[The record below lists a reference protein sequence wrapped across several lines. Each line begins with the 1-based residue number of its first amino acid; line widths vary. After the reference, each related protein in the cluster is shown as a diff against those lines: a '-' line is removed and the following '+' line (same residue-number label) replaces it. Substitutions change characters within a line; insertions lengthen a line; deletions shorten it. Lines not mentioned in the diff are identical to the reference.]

1 MTEDTVTLSFTDV
14 LEMTLQF
21 ILAGK
26 VIVASIFAS
35 NHKTGYMV
43 VLVQCRDL

>member
-1 MTEDTVTLSFTDV
+1 MTEDTVTLSFMDI

-26 VIVASIFAS
+26 ASVASIFAS
-35 NHKTGYMV
+35 NHKTWIPG
-43 VLVQCRDL
+43 